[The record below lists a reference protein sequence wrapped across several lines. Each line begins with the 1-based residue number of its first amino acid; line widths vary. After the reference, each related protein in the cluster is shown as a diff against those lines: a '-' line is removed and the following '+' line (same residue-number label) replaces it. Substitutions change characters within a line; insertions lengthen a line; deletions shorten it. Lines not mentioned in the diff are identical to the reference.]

1 MVKDMRLSKIY
12 YELSSLQDYLSLEL
26 NATPRNGIRSVKN
39 LHSVNKYLHKLES
52 YDVFYSEIQ
61 KLKNANNCYYVTY
74 PNAEISENDYRI
86 YTEAIRSIKDKLIML
101 SYLYNVTGSKLE
113 DKTLCFSFPENKDL
127 DEIQNFTVN
136 ITKALNLIS
145 NIQSFEGNIKF
156 KGVESGSE
164 WLYFTVGGA
173 ALLTIFEKILTFC
186 KKSVIEGI
194 SIYRYY
200 KIAKIKIESME
211 NLDKIQKTLITN
223 YINNEEYFNKLTNE
237 ERLTLIQAC
246 ALITET
252 ITNGSKAEIALL
264 EQPKSDATELID
276 KALVSSLKD
285 IKFLMEP
292 NKVADSDANKEN
304 DNQNQ
309 N

>member
-1 MVKDMRLSKIY
+1 MVKNMRLSQIY
-12 YELSSLQDYLSLEL
+12 HELSGIQGKLSLEL
-26 NATPRNGIRSVKN
+26 NTSTRTGTKTIKN
-39 LHSVNKYLHKLES
+39 LHDVNEHLHKLEN
-52 YDVFYSEIQ
+52 YDVFISDIQ
-61 KLKNANNCYYVTY
+61 KLKNTGKCYYVTY
-74 PNAEISENDYRI
+74 PNAELSDNDYRI
-86 YTEAIRSIKDKLIML
+86 YTEVIRSIKEKLIML
-101 SYLYNVTGSKLE
+101 TYLYNVTGSKLE

-173 ALLTIFEKILTFC
+173 ALLTIFEKVLTFC
-186 KKSVIEGI
+186 KKAVIEAV

-200 KIAKIKIESME
+200 KIAKIETESME
-211 NLDKIQKTLITN
+211 NLNQIQKTLISD
-223 YINNEEYFNKLTNE
+223 YIENEEIFQKLPTE
-237 ERLTLIQAC
+237 EKLTLIQAC
-246 ALITET
+246 TLITET
-252 ITNGSKAEIALL
+252 ITKGSKAEIALL
-264 EQPKSDATELID
+264 NQPKSDLDELTD
-276 KALVSSLKD
+276 KTLASSLSN

-292 NKVADSDANKEN
+292 NKVADSNTNEEN
-304 DNQNQ
+304 DTQNA

>member
-26 NATPRNGIRSVKN
+26 NATPRNGLRSVEK

-173 ALLTIFEKILTFC
+173 ALLTIFEKVLTFC
-186 KKSVIEGI
+186 KKAVIEAV

-200 KIAKIKIESME
+200 KIAKIETESME
-211 NLDKIQKTLITN
+211 NLNQIQKTLISD
-223 YINNEEYFNKLTNE
+223 YIENEEIFQKLPTE
-237 ERLTLIQAC
+237 EKLTLIQAC
-246 ALITET
+246 TLITET
-252 ITNGSKAEIALL
+252 ITKGSKAEIALL
-264 EQPKSDATELID
+264 NQPKSDLDELTD
-276 KALVSSLKD
+276 KTLASSLSN
-285 IKFLMEP
+285 IKFLMER
-292 NKVADSDANKEN
+292 NKVADSNTDEAN
-304 DNQNQ
+304 DTQNA

>member
-1 MVKDMRLSKIY
+1 MRLSKIY
-12 YELSSLQDYLSLEL
+12 YELSDIHDKLTFEL
-26 NATPRNGIRSVKN
+26 NVSTRNGTKSVKN
-39 LHSVNKYLHKLES
+39 LHDINEHLHKLEN
-52 YDVFYSEIQ
+52 YDVFISEIQ
-61 KLKNANNCYYVTY
+61 KLKNTGKCYYVTY
-74 PNAEISENDYRI
+74 PNAEMSDNDYRI

-186 KKSVIEGI
+186 KKAVIEGV

-200 KIAKIKIESME
+200 KIAKIKIESTE

-246 ALITET
+246 TLITET
-252 ITNGSKAEIALL
+252 ITNGSKAEIASL

-292 NKVADSDANKEN
+292 NKVADSDANKEK